1 MIKIF
6 QSNVSNILLKN
17 GVENFMGVLSI
28 EIKEQF
34 MKNLEQI

>member
-6 QSNVSNILLKN
+6 QFNIFNFLLKN
-17 GVENFMGVLSI
+17 GVENFMGVSSM

>member
-1 MIKIF
+1 MITIF
-6 QSNVSNILLKN
+6 QSNVFNFLLKN
-17 GVENFMGVLSI
+17 DVENFMGVSSI